1 MSAQITRLTVE
12 HYRYSVEW
20 SPANREYVATVAE
33 FPSLSWLA
41 TTQVEALR
49 GLEAL
54 VLSAVEDLNISG
66 EEVPEPLADRTY
78 SGRVNLRVSTATHR
92 KLAAEALRHGKSLNS
107 YATELLER

>member
-1 MSAQITRLTVE
+1 MRAAPERPAVE

-20 SPANREYVATVAE
+20 SPDDGEFVATVAE

-41 TTQVEALR
+41 PTQLDALR
-49 GLEAL
+49 GLESL
-54 VLSAVEDLNISG
+54 VESVIDDLRESG
-66 EEVPEPLADRTY
+66 ENVPEPLADRTY
-78 SGRVNLRVSTATHR
+78 SGRVNLRVSAATHR

>member
-1 MSAQITRLTVE
+1 MSATIECAPVD

-20 SPANREYVATVAE
+20 SPADNEFVATVAE

-41 TTQVEALR
+41 STQVDALR
-49 GLEAL
+49 GLETL
-54 VLSAVEDLNISG
+54 VESVITDLRESG
-66 EEVPEPLADRTY
+66 DDVPEPLADRTY
-78 SGRVNLRVSTATHR
+78 SGRVNLRVSATTHR